1 MRFDRLIINEPLF
14 DLAYGYKLKEMHP
27 LAQIVAKA
35 KAYVAFRSL
44 AKEEL
49 ITTDEAK
56 LLLSKVHLTPDD
68 IALLKRSDIDHI
80 KLNFK

>member
-1 MRFDRLIINEPLF
+1 M
-14 DLAYGYKLKEMHP
+14 
-27 LAQIVAKA
+27 AKA

-49 ITTDEAK
+49 IATDEAK
-56 LLLSKVHLTPDD
+56 SLLSKVHLTPDD
-68 IALLKRSDIDHI
+68 ITLLKRSDIDHI